1 MWVCRAQSGKKMG
14 YEFLVPCLF
23 GLEGIVADELRYMKM
38 ENVRAE
44 NGRVL
49 FCGGE
54 EELARANLR
63 LRCGERVLIR
73 LAAFEAPTFDAL
85 FERVRALPWEAF
97 IAREEAF
104 PVKGHSLASKLHS
117 VPDCQK
123 IIKKAIVERM
133 KEKYGLQWCEETGE
147 RVQVQFSI
155 MKDMAE
161 ILIDTTGAGLHKRGY
176 RLIANEAPLRETLA
190 AAMVKLS
197 RFRGRDEF
205 IDPMCGSG
213 TIPIE
218 AAMIAQ
224 DRAPGLYRRFSAE
237 RWARS
242 DRDLWER
249 ERDACR
255 AMIRT
260 GDFVIRGCDVD
271 EKSIALAADNAKR
284 AGVAGLLRLK
294 SCDALKLPYEKL
306 SGVLVTNP
314 PYGERMLDAQ
324 RARAL
329 YRAFGKALCKNPAL
343 KRYIICSDP
352 EFETYFGARAD
363 KKRKL
368 YNGMIKCNLF
378 MYYQ

>member
-1 MWVCRAQSGKKMG
+1 
-14 YEFLVPCLF
+14 
-23 GLEGIVADELRYMKM
+23 
-38 ENVRAE
+38 
-44 NGRVL
+44 
-49 FCGGE
+49 
-54 EELARANLR
+54 
-63 LRCGERVLIR
+63 
-73 LAAFEAPTFDAL
+73 
-85 FERVRALPWEAF
+85 
-97 IAREEAF
+97 
-104 PVKGHSLASKLHS
+104 
-117 VPDCQK
+117 
-123 IIKKAIVERM
+123 
-133 KEKYGLQWCEETGE
+133 
-147 RVQVQFSI
+147 
-155 MKDMAE
+155 
-161 ILIDTTGAGLHKRGY
+161 
-176 RLIANEAPLRETLA
+176 
-190 AAMVKLS
+190 MVKLS

-249 ERDACR
+249 GRDACR

-314 PYGERMLDAQ
+314 PYGERMLDVQ